1 MTELI
6 STPWKKDGYLLVR
19 THQGPPELVKQAVE
33 QDYLRYHPVGYGTWA
48 RWDMM
53 GRRWRGSESQAWSDR
68 FHHHPW

>member
-53 GRRWRGSESQAWSDR
+53 IKNCWVAIVTRAASCD
-68 FHHHPW
+68 